1 MTERKPPGTSFVSWI
16 DRQIAEAEERGA
28 FDSLPGAGQPL
39 PRREQ
44 DAGQAW
50 LRDYMRREGVSSD
63 DLLPTPLRLRKEA
76 ERLAAAV
83 PEMHSEQ
90 EVREAVAD
98 LNDRIVQWRRIPL
111 GPPVFLPLA
120 DEDALVARWRAARPA
135 APPAGHAE
143 PPPAG
148 HAESRPAGHAESRP
162 ASHADHPAPRRW
174 WHRLTRRA
182 GAPLA

>member
-1 MTERKPPGTSFVSWI
+1 MTERKPPGTSFASWI
-16 DRQIAEAEERGA
+16 DRQIAEAQERGA
-28 FDSLPGAGQPL
+28 FDNLPGAGQPL
-39 PRREQ
+39 PRRDE

-76 ERLAAAV
+76 ERLADSV
-83 PEMHSEQ
+83 PGLRSEQ

-98 LNDRIVQWRRIPL
+98 LNDRILQWRRIPL
-111 GPPVFLPLA
+111 GPPVFLPLI

-135 APPAGHAE
+135 TASEPS
-143 PPPAG
+143 PPPADHG
-148 HAESRPAGHAESRP
+148 AA
-162 ASHADHPAPRRW
+162 ASPAPRRRW

-182 GAPLA
+182 V

>member
-39 PRREQ
+39 PPREQ

-98 LNDRIVQWRRIPL
+98 LNDRIVQWRRIPAR
-111 GPPVFLPLA
+111 PPVFPAPGRRGRPGRPLA
-120 DEDALVARWRAARPA
+120 RRP
-135 APPAGHAE
+135 PRSPAGWPCRA
-143 PPPAG
+143 PAG
-148 HAESRPAGHAESRP
+148 WPCRIPASWPCRIPAGQSRRF
-162 ASHADHPAPRRW
+162 S
-174 WHRLTRRA
+174 
-182 GAPLA
+182 

>member
-111 GPPVFLPLA
+111 GPRPLPA
-120 DEDALVARWRAARPA
+120 EAALVAPWRAARPA

-148 HAESRPAGHAESRP
+148 HAESRPAGHAESR
-162 ASHADHPAPRRW
+162 
-174 WHRLTRRA
+174 
-182 GAPLA
+182 

>member
-1 MTERKPPGTSFVSWI
+1 MTERKPPGTSFASWI

-28 FDSLPGAGQPL
+28 FDNLPGAGQPL

-63 DLLPTPLRLRKEA
+63 DLLPAPLRLRKEA
-76 ERLAAAV
+76 ERLADSV
-83 PEMHSEQ
+83 PGLRSEQ

-98 LNDRIVQWRRIPL
+98 LNDRILQWRRIPL
-111 GPPVFLPLA
+111 GPPVFLPLV

-135 APPAGHAE
+135 T
-143 PPPAG
+143 
-148 HAESRPAGHAESRP
+148 
-162 ASHADHPAPRRW
+162 ASQPAPAPADLGAAGTPAPRRRW
-174 WHRLTRRA
+174 WHRLTRRP

>member
-1 MTERKPPGTSFVSWI
+1 MTERKPPGTSFASWI

-28 FDSLPGAGQPL
+28 FDNLPGAGRPL
-39 PRREQ
+39 PRRDE

-76 ERLAAAV
+76 ERRAVTV

-111 GPPVFLPLA
+111 GPPVFLALA

-135 APPAGHAE
+135 AASGPSPAPAGHGA
-143 PPPAG
+143 AG
-148 HAESRPAGHAESRP
+148 RPAPH
-162 ASHADHPAPRRW
+162 RRW
-174 WHRLTRRA
+174 WHRLTHRVHP
-182 GAPLA
+182 PLA